1 MKTKKYENRCMIL
14 WDDVPNQGVQF
25 HDVGSEAGWWPVVEV
40 VLNAETYE
48 DLPHLQDFALVICVY
63 QLMWEEL
70 VAWPI
75 PIQKIL
81 CQCVKAA
88 IICLPLLVV
97 HHRRERQEQKPYKS

>member
-14 WDDVPNQGVQF
+14 WDDVPSQGVMF
-25 HDVGSEAGWWPVVEV
+25 HSVGTEAGWWPVVEI
-40 VLNAETYE
+40 VLNKEVYE
-48 DLPHLQDFALVICVY
+48 DMQHLKAFSLVICVY

-75 PIQKIL
+75 PIQAVL
-81 CQCVKAA
+81 LHCVKAA

-97 HHRRERQEQKPYKS
+97 HHRRERQEQKL